1 MGISIYRAMSEIC
14 LFEVNI
20 WILFSDIFKFLS
32 RSSHFST
39 RHDAERATLTNK
51 KLIRC
56 DSERELFTTTSST
69 TFTQCAP
76 EATKFGEITQ
86 NEGHYAV
93 QGHSRSPNRFWYQ
106 SKLIYDF
113 LLVIN
118 SNLPHILHC
127 FRDIAFDES
136 KSAIFGYPYCVPP
149 PTEGFPWDDL
159 RKIFRGCQRMT
170 KVPNGVETLPK
181 ISTGC
186 VGRTNVTDRQTDRR
200 RTGDSI

>member
-1 MGISIYRAMSEIC
+1 MVYATGCSLSTCIRGSPSVCHHRGLASVPTERQSTVWCCYCKAC
-14 LFEVNI
+14 PVNRRHHQLANGRQQY
-20 WILFSDIFKFLS
+20 WQLRLS
-32 RSSHFST
+32 VYTAERSSPETTSNSSGDEIANVYF
-39 RHDAERATLTNK
+39 
-51 KLIRC
+51 
-56 DSERELFTTTSST
+56 FTTTSST

-149 PTEGFPWDDL
+149 ADG
-159 RKIFRGCQRMT
+159 R
-170 KVPNGVETLPK
+170 VPL
-181 ISTGC
+181 
-186 VGRTNVTDRQTDRR
+186 GR
-200 RTGDSI
+200 SP